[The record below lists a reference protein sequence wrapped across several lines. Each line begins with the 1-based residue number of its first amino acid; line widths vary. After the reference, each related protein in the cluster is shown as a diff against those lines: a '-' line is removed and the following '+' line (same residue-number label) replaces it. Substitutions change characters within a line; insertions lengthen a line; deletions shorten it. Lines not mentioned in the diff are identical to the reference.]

1 MENCRSG
8 TIKEQNKYV
17 NDDSEHMSMQQNLQQ
32 NLQHDAGWSEDEY
45 DVSHISMY
53 SCCIIYH
60 VD

>member
-1 MENCRSG
+1 MENSRSG

-17 NDDSEHMSMQQNLQQ
+17 NDDSEHMSMQQ